1 MLVKPPLRLLIW
13 SSIPTHH
20 QSAFF
25 AALRQRNIDLTV
37 NYLQQVDA
45 GRLRLGWSAPP
56 ALPAGEY
63 YVPQPMRMLD
73 RGGDWRERIH
83 IVPGYNCVFLLRLA
97 LLLSRERIPWLHWS
111 EHSQPR
117 PRPRAYLTIG
127 LKRAYGLLVSR
138 HSLGA
143 LAIGEL
149 ARREFI
155 RWGIPAAKIR
165 FLPYAVAGFGAI
177 APANDAP
184 TPPGGGVRFLFLGSL
199 YPTKGIDLLLTAFR
213 EVLGRS
219 PGARLE
225 LAGHDRSGG
234 EYARQA
240 AQLGIAHAL
249 RFTGAVAA
257 TRVGAVLQR
266 CDVLILPSRHDG
278 WGVVLNE
285 AASVGKAIIASDA
298 CGAAYHLLAPQVN
311 GWRFPSGDAASLAR
325 AMSAYCDDPQLAA
338 RHGAQSL
345 RIFADFTPERNA
357 QRLEEALGSLQ
368 AAARPPLRVSAA

>member
-25 AALRQRNIDLTV
+25 AALRERNIDLIV

-56 ALPAGEY
+56 ALPAGEH
-63 YVPQPMRMLD
+63 YVPQPMRALD

-83 IVPGYNCVFLLRLA
+83 IVPGYNRVFLLRLA

-117 PRPRAYLTIG
+117 PRADLTMG

-149 ARREFI
+149 ARQEFI
-155 RWGIPAAKIR
+155 RWGIPAGKIR

-177 APANDAP
+177 GAASDAP
-184 TPPGGGVRFLFLGSL
+184 TSPGGAVRFLFLGSL
-199 YPTKGIDLLLTAFR
+199 YPIKGIDLLLAAFR
-213 EVLGRS
+213 DVLGRS

-225 LAGHDRSGG
+225 LAGHDRSNGR
-234 EYARQA
+234 YARDA
-240 AQLGIAHAL
+240 AHLGIGHAV
-249 RFTGAVAA
+249 RFTGAVEA
-257 TRVGAVLQR
+257 TRVGVVLQR

-285 AASVGKAIIASDA
+285 AASMGKAIIASDA

-325 AMSAYCDDPQLAA
+325 AMAAYCDEPQLAA
-338 RHGAQSL
+338 RHGAESL

-357 QRLEEALGSLQ
+357 QRLEEALDSLQ
-368 AAARPPLRVSAA
+368 AAACSPLRVSAA